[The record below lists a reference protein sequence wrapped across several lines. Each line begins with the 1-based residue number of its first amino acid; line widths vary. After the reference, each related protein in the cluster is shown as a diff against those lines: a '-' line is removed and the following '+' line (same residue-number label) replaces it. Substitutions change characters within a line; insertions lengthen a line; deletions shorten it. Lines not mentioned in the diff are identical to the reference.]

1 MKNLVDEVRKI
12 KMKKI
17 LYVCHGNI
25 CRSPMAE
32 YITKSLTKEIECASA
47 ATSTEE
53 IGNDIYPSAKRKLK
67 EKGIPFSRHY
77 ARQIHKQDYTYY
89 DYILCMDDANLR
101 NLKNYYKQ
109 DPEGKIY
116 KLLDD
121 RSVSDPWYT
130 GDFQQAFDDIY
141 QGCTSWIERILK

>member
-1 MKNLVDEVRKI
+1 
-12 KMKKI
+12 
-17 LYVCHGNI
+17 
-25 CRSPMAE
+25 
-32 YITKSLTKEIECASA
+32 
-47 ATSTEE
+47 
-53 IGNDIYPSAKRKLK
+53 
-67 EKGIPFSRHY
+67 
-77 ARQIHKQDYTYY
+77 
-89 DYILCMDDANLR
+89 MDDANLR

>member
-1 MKNLVDEVRKI
+1 
-12 KMKKI
+12 MKKI

-32 YITKSLTKEIECASA
+32 YITKYLSKDIECASA

-67 EKGIPFSRHY
+67 EKGIPFSRHH
-77 ARQIHKQDYTYY
+77 ARQIRKQDYTYY

-101 NLKNYYKQ
+101 NLKNYYGQ
-109 DPEGKIY
+109 DPENKIY
-116 KLLDD
+116 KLLEN

-130 GDFQQAFDDIY
+130 GDFELAYNDIFE
-141 QGCTSWIERILK
+141 GCQSWIERILK